1 MSINYTQIA
10 KDFAT
15 WYSVAAAVMGAA
27 GHKAYQWLKAKLAA
41 AEAAAKAEA
50 AKLEADAKK
59 L

>member
-1 MSINYTQIA
+1 
-10 KDFAT
+10 
-15 WYSVAAAVMGAA
+15 MGVA

-50 AKLEADAKK
+50 AKLEAAAKK